1 MNIEDVIWLND
12 IVDKIG
18 FKHHVRTYEV
28 EEALNNNPKIQED
41 ISQSSLF
48 TKRPERHL
56 Y

>member
-28 EEALNNNPKIQED
+28 EEALNNNPKIRFVE
-41 ISQSSLF
+41 
-48 TKRPERHL
+48 KERKQ
-56 Y
+56 YVRK